1 MPPSS
6 PSDLKIIVLG
16 AGAGGG
22 VPQWNCNCQVCRLAR
37 LNDGRVLPR
46 NQSSIAV
53 SADDD
58 MWCVFNCS
66 PDIRQQISAT
76 PQLQP
81 RAAAGERDTPIAS
94 VVLTNADVDHLSGLL
109 VLREKQ
115 AFRVFATREV
125 LDVLA
130 ENSIFNVLD
139 EAFVEKIEIK
149 AGTEFSPL
157 PGLAVEPFFV
167 PGKVAL
173 FKEQDAVEAEGELKL
188 GSESGNTIGLRI
200 RAEQSGRDFF
210 YIPGCATVTADLA
223 VRLRGAR
230 LLLFDGTVWQDD
242 EMIARGLGAKSGQ
255 RMGHMSMAGADGSMA
270 AIAGLDV
277 ERKVFIHI
285 NNSNPVLIEDSAER
299 AEANAAGWEIAY
311 DGMELTL

>member
-1 MPPSS
+1 MAPGSS
-6 PSDLKIIVLG
+6 DNMRIVVLG
-16 AGAGGG
+16 AAAGGG
-22 VPQWNCNCQVCRLAR
+22 VPQWNCNCEVCRLAR
-37 LNDGRVLPR
+37 LDDGRVLPR
-46 NQSSIAV
+46 SQSSIAV
-53 SADDD
+53 STDNDA
-58 MWCVFNCS
+58 WCVFNCS

-81 RAAAGERDTPIAS
+81 RPSAGERDSPIAS

-115 AFRVFATREV
+115 AFRIFATREV

-139 EAFVEKIEIK
+139 PAFVETTEIRPNV
-149 AGTEFSPL
+149 EFSPL
-157 PGLAVEPFFV
+157 PGLSIEAFFV

-188 GSESGNTIGLRI
+188 GAESGNTIGLRV
-200 RAEQSGRDFF
+200 RAEESGQSFY
-210 YIPGCATVTADLA
+210 YIPGCAAVTADLSA
-223 VRLRGAR
+223 RLQGAR
-230 LLLFDGTVWQDD
+230 LLLFDGTVWRDD
-242 EMIARGLGAKSGQ
+242 EMITKGLGAKSGQ
-255 RMGHMSMAGADGSMA
+255 RMGHMSMAGADGSMS
-270 AIAGLDV
+270 AIAGFDI

-285 NNSNPVLIEDSAER
+285 NNSNPVLIEGSPER
-299 AEANAAGWEIAY
+299 AETTAAGWEIAY